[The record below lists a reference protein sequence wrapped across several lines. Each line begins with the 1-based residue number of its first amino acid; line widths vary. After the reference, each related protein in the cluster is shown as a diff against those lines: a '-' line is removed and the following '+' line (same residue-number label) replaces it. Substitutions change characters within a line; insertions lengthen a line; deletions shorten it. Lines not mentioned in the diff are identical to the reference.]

1 MTTDE
6 HKGFRPNGRS
16 FAQLFPSLALR
27 VVIAI
32 VGIPLILGAARAGG
46 YWLLALVLA
55 LSGIGLWEF
64 YRLAGA
70 KGIKTLQWW
79 GQATAAC
86 LLVAFSTGD
95 PRWWGASVAL
105 ALLLLVRTLFA
116 RSIDGSIAAA
126 AVTVAGLFYI
136 PVLLGHLMLL
146 RDISDPLKLFP
157 LLSDPMGAKLLVLTF
172 ALVWISDTGAYLVGM
187 TLGRHPMAPRISP
200 KKSYEGL
207 FGGTAATMIAAVLAR
222 PRWFPMIG
230 PWEMAG
236 LALGVV
242 LFGVAGD
249 LYESLLK
256 RDAGVKDSGTLLPG
270 HGGILDRFDS
280 LLFAVPF
287 VYWYCRLVILP

>member
-6 HKGFRPNGRS
+6 HKGFRPIGRS

-32 VGIPLILGAARAGG
+32 VGIPLILGAAWAGG

-70 KGIKTLQWW
+70 KGIKPLQWW
-79 GQATAAC
+79 GQATAAVM
-86 LLVAFSTGD
+86 LVAFSTGD

-105 ALLLLVRTLFA
+105 TLLLLVRTLFA
-116 RSIDGSIAAA
+116 RSIDGSIATA
-126 AVTVAGLFYI
+126 AVTVAGLVYV
-136 PVLLGHLMLL
+136 PVLFGHLMLL
-146 RDISDPLKLFP
+146 RDISDPLKLFH
-157 LLSDPMGAKLLVLTF
+157 LLSDPVGAKLLVLTF

-207 FGGTAATMIAAVLAR
+207 IGGTAATVIAALLAR
-222 PRWFPMIG
+222 PRWFSTIA

-249 LYESLLK
+249 LFESLLK